1 MSARRNGGLVKR
13 KLKNGNVSYSARFW
27 SDVDQRIKVIA
38 LGTKLKKVA
47 LIKMEKL
54 RADDQEVAAGLK
66 CRTSLVNNT
75 SPYTALENLIVDL
88 QAKDRSPIYIASVKL
103 RLNHALDFFKFDSI
117 SQLAPHGLDK
127 AIKFFVKLKVSSP
140 STGNSSS
147 DGTIAQY
154 ARHLNQFGR
163 YLLAES
169 YLTKNPFF
177 GIQQYAPVNK
187 LSRNAHVLS
196 PEDIALIAE
205 SAPDR
210 TRITNDKITL
220 EQDRIG
226 LGKQRGRIYFVAG
239 TLGMRLSAL
248 RNLKW
253 SDVDQAHGELVIRQ
267 GTNRKTRKERRLP
280 LKQVMQTLQE
290 QKVFLTKHLGHPVT
304 GTDSVFLVEADITK
318 HFQKDCAHAGF
329 CDVKGN
335 TPSNTKITFH
345 SLRHSCAS
353 NLARFMPIKD
363 LSVFLGHSSI
373 NTTAKYYLH
382 ASTERWSQDLDK
394 AMESSPKSKI
404 LKMGS

>member
-1 MSARRNGGLVKR
+1 MSVRRNGGLVKR
-13 KLKNGNVSYSARFW
+13 KLKSGSVSYSARFW
-27 SDVDQRIKVIA
+27 SDVDQRNKVVA
-38 LGTKLKKVA
+38 LGTKNKRVA
-47 LIKMEKL
+47 LSKMENL
-54 RADDQEVAAGLK
+54 IDEDQQVAQGLK
-66 CRTSLVNNT
+66 CRTSLVSNT

-103 RLNHALDFFKFDSI
+103 RLTHALDFFQFDSI

-127 AIKFFVKLKVSSP
+127 AIKFFVKLKASSP

-163 YLLAES
+163 YLVAQS
-169 YLTKNPFF
+169 YLTKNPFL

-187 LSRNAHVLS
+187 LSREAHVLS

-205 SAPDR
+205 SAPER
-210 TRITNDKITL
+210 SLKTNDKHTL
-220 EQDRIG
+220 EQEVLDQ
-226 LGKQRGRIYFVAG
+226 GKQRGRIYFVAG

-253 SDVDQAHGELVIRQ
+253 SDVDQAHGELVIRAN
-267 GTNRKTRKERRLP
+267 TNRKTRKERRLP
-280 LKQVMQTLQE
+280 LKLVMQTLQD
-290 QKVFLTKHLGHPVT
+290 QKIFMTQHLGRPVT
-304 GTDSVFLVEADITK
+304 DMDSVFLVIADITK

-335 TPSNTKITFH
+335 TPSDTKITFH
-345 SLRHSCAS
+345 SLRHSCATT
-353 NLARFMPIKD
+353 LARFMPIKD

-382 ASTERWSQDLDK
+382 ESKDLWSDALDK
-394 AMESSPKSKI
+394 AFESSPKSKI